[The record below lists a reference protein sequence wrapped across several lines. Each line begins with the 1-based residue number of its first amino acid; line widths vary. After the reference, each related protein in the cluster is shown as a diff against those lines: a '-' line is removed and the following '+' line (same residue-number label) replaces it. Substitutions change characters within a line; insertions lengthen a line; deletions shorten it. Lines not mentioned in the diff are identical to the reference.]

1 MDLFGKIL
9 VFVNFGLSL
18 LMAAVGGAV
27 LYYRVDWSNSA
38 ATADQPVP
46 GELVA
51 RMAKVAKAQSLV
63 APAGVA
69 WSNAR
74 AALPPREDARRSELR
89 WYAVE
94 LEHLRT
100 DPNNKPILALDY
112 QNANTVPDPNNK
124 DAPLKM
130 VAVADR
136 YGQPLLSRKVYAKLV
151 GEKEEAIATAFEDL
165 IASEEKDTELTLRLK
180 PADIPGLIMN
190 VDAQL
195 KVYEP
200 KPGDDAG
207 TAALKAKLTQLLT
220 EHKKQLLDV
229 KGPTNFARG
238 LDQRIQDEKAKLKG
252 ITNPHPMKDEQLGET
267 EVVKLAEGQ
276 VRADSQL
283 LSIRKRELEKRV
295 EELEK
300 PAVTTTN
307 P

>member
-9 VFVNFGLSL
+9 VLVNFGLSL

-27 LYYRVDWSNSA
+27 LYYRVDWSNNP
-38 ATADQPVP
+38 ATGDQPVP

-51 RMAKVAKAQSLV
+51 RMAKVKEAQALV

-69 WSNAR
+69 WSEAR
-74 AALPPREDARRSELR
+74 AVLPPREEARRSELR

-94 LEHLRT
+94 LEHLWT

-112 QNANTVPDPNNK
+112 QNANTVPDPNNQ

-130 VAVADR
+130 VAATDR
-136 YGQPLLSRKVYAKLV
+136 YGQPLLSRKAYVKQV
-151 GEKEEAIATAFEDL
+151 GEKEEAIAVAFEDL
-165 IASEEKDTELTLRLK
+165 IASEQKDTELTLRLK
-180 PADIPGLIMN
+180 PADIVGLIVN

-200 KPGDDAG
+200 KPGDDAA

-220 EHKKQLLDV
+220 DHKKQLLEV
-229 KGPTNFARG
+229 KGPTDFARG
-238 LDQRIQDEKAKLKG
+238 LDQRIADEKAKLKG
-252 ITNPHPMKDEQLGET
+252 ITNPHPMKDEPLGE
-267 EVVKLAEGQ
+267 VDLVKLAEGQ

-283 LSIRKRELEKRV
+283 LSIRKKELEKRV

-300 PAVTTTN
+300 PAVTTTK